1 MLDSDFDRIVTLLD
15 LFFSFSSLARSENIL
30 LGHSNGER
38 ASEHSLILAIYTRTA
53 GVYWLLGG
61 GFLAIFW
68 LYSRSREEMGM
79 GEKFRR
85 ALRRYMQ
92 RIRTFST
99 HQLHSHTPYVTY
111 ESSVTGKNKRL
122 SYMQSVRLQ
131 RDRLTTTY
139 LDDLN

>member
-15 LFFSFSSLARSENIL
+15 LFFSFSSPARSENIL

-61 GFLAIFW
+61 GFWPSSGSILALGKKW
-68 LYSRSREEMGM
+68 GWARSSAH
-79 GEKFRR
+79 

-92 RIRTFST
+92 RI
-99 HQLHSHTPYVTY
+99 SHTPYVTY